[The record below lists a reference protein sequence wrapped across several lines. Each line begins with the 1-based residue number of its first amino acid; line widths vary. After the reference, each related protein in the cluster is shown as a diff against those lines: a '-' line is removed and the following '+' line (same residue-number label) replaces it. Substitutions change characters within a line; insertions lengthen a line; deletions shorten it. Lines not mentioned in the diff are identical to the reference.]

1 MYWTKKDIEPAI
13 EVFKK
18 IFGKQF
24 NNNIHNANELVSVS
38 IMTREFGKLWS
49 GDFVLN
55 EDTKN
60 KLEILSVTINQR
72 VYLVKDYN
80 WIDPIYV
87 TTSKLQELVQ
97 ENY

>member
-1 MYWTKKDIEPAI
+1 
-13 EVFKK
+13 
-18 IFGKQF
+18 
-24 NNNIHNANELVSVS
+24 
-38 IMTREFGKLWS
+38 MTREFGKLWS

>member
-1 MYWTKKDIEPAI
+1 MP
-13 EVFKK
+13 
-18 IFGKQF
+18 
-24 NNNIHNANELVSVS
+24 
-38 IMTREFGKLWS
+38 REFGKLWS